1 MERKTPTDKHKKSW
15 GVFARALTFI
25 WRYWMRNFWI
35 VIALI
40 IATIILLPY
49 MIVCIVSIPF
59 IKYLKRWKKC

>member
-1 MERKTPTDKHKKSW
+1 
-15 GVFARALTFI
+15 
-25 WRYWMRNFWI
+25 MRNFWI

-59 IKYLKRWKKC
+59 IKYLKWKSDDL